1 MHSLFIE
8 DLFHA
13 LNHVS
18 GNFHFLIQPPVIARF
33 EVFLLKRIAIRI
45 FPHIW
50 QLVCFVEQEH
60 HDRGV
65 VRALGLVDEG
75 DELLV
80 GLQLDY
86 FLRMLVVIQVDHHE
100 ILRRFSLLFLLSE
113 IAQKRVV
120 SDVLGFFRFNED
132 WVFQRELTESQI
144 FVQGNDLRVER
155 SILQHE
161 IVSVHGLR
169 EELVEL

>member
-1 MHSLFIE
+1 M
-8 DLFHA
+8 
-13 LNHVS
+13 
-18 GNFHFLIQPPVIARF
+18 
-33 EVFLLKRIAIRI
+33 
-45 FPHIW
+45 
-50 QLVCFVEQEH
+50 
-60 HDRGV
+60 
-65 VRALGLVDEG
+65 RALGLVDEG

-132 WVFQRELTESQI
+132 WVFQRELTERQI